1 MNGEGGAASA
11 VTPALVSA
19 VKRPAGAAAGPE
31 VGRLVDSS
39 QADDRRMIALVR
51 ARRLLYARNNM
62 PVASYYSQV
71 KKLWQEVADNM
82 GWTVADVRRKWSHIR
97 NSYSRHLRNE
107 VSGAVTGRG
116 RQVSRWY
123 LADEL
128 NFLRDHMATD
138 VRPSPFQSYSQPY
151 IDAEGGGSE
160 AVDMKPF
167 MSSPW
172 LALGQQL
179 EVKPEP
185 PPHNDDSSHS
195 ALSGFGPDDNCSYFQ
210 FFKGIYNDYQ
220 ELPPKKQRLFK
231 RQCLN
236 LLHDLLDED
245 DMPMVI
251 PECIQ
256 SYPADDP
263 VNLSGAGSDDDRKPV
278 LPIFSGISIL
288 PNN

>member
-1 MNGEGGAASA
+1 MNIKL
-11 VTPALVSA
+11 PKMP
-19 VKRPAGAAAGPE
+19 KRRVEESPE

-39 QADDRRMIALVR
+39 QADDRRMIQLVR
-51 ARRLLYARNNM
+51 ERRLLYARNNM

-71 KKLWQEVADNM
+71 KQLWQEVADHM

-116 RQVSRWY
+116 RMVSRWY

-128 NFLRDHMATD
+128 DFLRDHMATD
-138 VRPSPFQSYSQPY
+138 VRPSPWAPTYP
-151 IDAEGGGSE
+151 DAEGNSSE
-160 AVDMKPF
+160 NVDIKPF

-172 LALGQQL
+172 LALGQKF

-185 PPHNDDSSHS
+185 NEDSSS
-195 ALSGFGPDDNCSYFQ
+195 SLSFGPDDNCSYFQ

-220 ELPPKKQRLFK
+220 ELPLKKRRLFK

-236 LLHDLLDED
+236 LLHELLDDEEG
-245 DMPMVI
+245 PMVI
-251 PECIQ
+251 PECVQ
-256 SYPADDP
+256 SEDP
-263 VNLSGAGSDDDRKPV
+263 VNLSTGDDEDDREKKPS
-278 LPIFSGISIL
+278 LPEVSIL
-288 PNN
+288 PTK